1 MCSRIKRF
9 CSWCYKSLINL
20 TLGCKFNEIIRTFP
34 VLITYILSQQ
44 KGERFCYFL
53 VSNIRLHDFHRV
65 DHRQISI
72 LIKSRFLR
80 EQRERLSRD
89 ALSATRLKFNYT
101 RRSMKWSNILRPPPS
116 FPCLLVIVKFIF
128 VWSLIA
134 RCNRVSTATF
144 LLIYPSTARRG
155 SY

>member
-1 MCSRIKRF
+1 MNLSNPDHLHSLTTKRR
-9 CSWCYKSLINL
+9 K
-20 TLGCKFNEIIRTFP
+20 
-34 VLITYILSQQ
+34 VLL
-44 KGERFCYFL
+44 L
-53 VSNIRLHDFHRV
+53 SNIRLHDFHRV

-80 EQRERLSRD
+80 ERERLSRS
-89 ALSATRLKFNYT
+89 ALNATPLKFNYM
-101 RRSMKWSNILRPPPS
+101 RRSMKWSNTLRPPPP
-116 FPCLLVIVKFIF
+116 FPCLLIIVKFIF

-155 SY
+155 FVLSFSRARHRIYS